1 MATRRDFLARLVAGG
16 AAAAV
21 GATGTGHA
29 ERRQQRL
36 TSHEVFRAGAELVPT
51 AVTVRD
57 GDGRLVRSLEQEDF
71 QVSESGTEQ
80 PITQFTSERVPV
92 NLALLLD
99 ISDSMRGPR
108 MEDARQALSTFL
120 TDLLKPEDEAALLVF
135 NHATRVLSNWTT
147 DREVLLTALAEL
159 KPTGG
164 TAIYDAVDIA
174 LPLFGNRR
182 HPRAAI
188 VLVSDGADTA
198 SDTTVIEL
206 KQRLGRGDIFLYGVA
221 VDTPNARSS
230 QRINPQVF
238 RELSAQSGGYA
249 EVIGSTADIGPA
261 TTRIAEELNA
271 QYMIGYTPTTPGDG
285 RRYRSIRVSAGKA
298 KEFNVRARRGVV
310 R

>member
-1 MATRRDFLARLVAGG
+1 MATRRQFVARVL
-16 AAAAV
+16 
-21 GATGTGHA
+21 TGTAGIVA
-29 ERRQQRL
+29 MSRALQARRSQQRL
-36 TSHEVFRAGAELVPT
+36 TSNEVFKAGAELVPT

-57 GDGRLVRSLEQEDF
+57 GDGRLVTALQQEDF
-71 QVSESGTEQ
+71 RVSEAGTEQ

-92 NLALLLD
+92 NLALVLD
-99 ISDSMRGPR
+99 VSDSMRGPR
-108 MEDARQALSTFL
+108 MDDARQALRVFL

-147 DREVLLTALAEL
+147 DREPLIAALDEV

-164 TAIYDAVDIA
+164 TAIYDAIDNA
-174 LPLFGNRR
+174 LPLFDNRR

-188 VLVSDGADTA
+188 VLISDGADTA
-198 SDTTVIEL
+198 SDTSVIEL
-206 KQRLGRGDIFLYGVA
+206 KQRIGRGDIFLYGVA
-221 VDTPNARSS
+221 VDTPNARSA

-249 EVIGSTADIGPA
+249 EIIGSTADIGPA
-261 TTRIAEELNA
+261 TSRIAEELNA
-271 QYMIGYTPTTPGDG
+271 QYMLGYSPTTPGDG

-298 KEFNVRARRGVV
+298 REYNVRARRGVV